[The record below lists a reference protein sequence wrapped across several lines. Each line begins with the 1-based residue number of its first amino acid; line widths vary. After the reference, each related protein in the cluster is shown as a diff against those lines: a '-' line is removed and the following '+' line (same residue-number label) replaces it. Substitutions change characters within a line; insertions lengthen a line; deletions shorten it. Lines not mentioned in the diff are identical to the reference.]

1 MESVQQ
7 QQHHHPGSSTARKT
21 WQGET
26 EWKQRLLE
34 ITYPEDD
41 GVLSLKDGDELVS
54 AGDLGLVQ
62 WPKSTQNLDVAFRV
76 RISHCA
82 GTNSGRRA
90 PRDKEEISTGERK

>member
-1 MESVQQ
+1 M
-7 QQHHHPGSSTARKT
+7 
-21 WQGET
+21 
-26 EWKQRLLE
+26 LE

-54 AGDLGLVQ
+54 AGNFGLVQ

-82 GTNSGRRA
+82 ETNSGRWA
-90 PRDKEEISTGERK
+90 PRDKEGISKG